1 MDETLN
7 WIPYNSVSGN
17 KLKAITAIL
26 KNKSTESPDMRKNPI
41 KIGTVK
47 ITTNSKIVMHFDK
60 INMSQK

>member
-26 KNKSTESPDMRKNPI
+26 KNKSTENPDMRKNPI
-41 KIGTVK
+41 KNGTVK